1 MLLMAMRKALVRFF
15 RFVFLGALTLAPL
28 IITVW
33 LGSVL
38 FSAAARLGGVISRP
52 LVGPDAGEG
61 MMLWTVFEVIIA
73 LSVLAAVGA
82 LAKSVA
88 GRQVGQMVNR
98 LVDHVPVAKTV
109 YRGVEKMLASFGSTG
124 EDTRK
129 VVLIE
134 FPSPDMKAIGLV
146 TRRFTAA
153 DTGQELAA
161 VYVPTTPNPSSG
173 YIEIVP
179 VDRLVW
185 LDWSAQDAI
194 QFIMSGGVIGPD
206 RIAYGR
212 SGPDVAFEG
221 RSAPPAPAV
230 VSPPVKDRDGQAAVG
245 VDGPAPDG
253 PAPGKAVP
261 RPAGV
266 RSRRTAAVPRPLP
279 GAAPKGP
286 PGSG

>member
-1 MLLMAMRKALVRFF
+1 MLLMAMRRALVRFF
-15 RFVFLGALTLAPL
+15 RLVFLGVLTLTPL
-28 IITVW
+28 LITLW
-33 LGSVL
+33 LGSLL
-38 FSAAARLGGVISRP
+38 FTAAARLGAVISRP
-52 LVGPDAGEG
+52 LAGADAGEG
-61 MMLWTVFEVIIA
+61 VMLWTVLEVIIA
-73 LSVLAAVGA
+73 LSVLALVGA

-98 LVDHVPVAKTV
+98 LVDHLPGAKTV

-124 EDTRK
+124 QDTRK

-146 TRRFTAA
+146 TRRYTAA

-206 RIAYGR
+206 QIDYGR
-212 SGPDVAFEG
+212 SGPERVVGAG
-221 RSAPPAPAV
+221 SSPPPAAIDLSTVAEPDGHTAV
-230 VSPPVKDRDGQAAVG
+230 AVG
-245 VDGPAPDG
+245 DQMEDRPGPGQHAPD
-253 PAPGKAVP
+253 
-261 RPAGV
+261 
-266 RSRRTAAVPRPLP
+266 SNT
-279 GAAPKGP
+279 
-286 PGSG
+286 

>member
-15 RFVFLGALTLAPL
+15 RFVVLGVLTLAPL

-33 LGSVL
+33 LGSLL
-38 FSAAARLGGVISRP
+38 FAAAARLGAVITRP
-52 LVGPDAGEG
+52 LAGPNAGEG
-61 MMLWTVFEVIIA
+61 LMLWTVFEVVIA
-73 LSVLAAVGA
+73 LSVLALVGA

-88 GRQVGQMVNR
+88 GRQVGQFVDR
-98 LVDHVPVAKTV
+98 LVDQVPVAKTV

-146 TRRFTAA
+146 TRRYIAA

-179 VDRLVW
+179 VDHLVW

-206 RIAYGR
+206 RIDYGR
-212 SGPDVAFEG
+212 SGPDVAVNAG
-221 RSAPPAPAV
+221 SGPPPTA
-230 VSPPVKDRDGQAAVG
+230 
-245 VDGPAPDG
+245 
-253 PAPGKAVP
+253 APGVTS
-261 RPAGV
+261 GV
-266 RSRRTAAVPRPLP
+266 RSRRKAAVPRPSP
-279 GAAPKGP
+279 GAGPSDP
-286 PGSG
+286 PGSS

>member
-1 MLLMAMRKALVRFF
+1 MLLTAMRRALVRFF
-15 RFVFLGALTLAPL
+15 RFVFLGVLTLAPL

-33 LGSVL
+33 LGSLL
-38 FSAAARLGGVISRP
+38 FTAAARLGSVISRP
-52 LVGPDAGEG
+52 LAGPDAGEG

-73 LSVLAAVGA
+73 LSLLALVGA

-206 RIAYGR
+206 QIAYGR
-212 SGPDVAFEG
+212 TGPDKVVG
-221 RSAPPAPAV
+221 DGPGSPPAGIDLSV
-230 VSPPVKDRDGQAAVG
+230 VGGSDGQAVVA
-245 VDGPAPDG
+245 VDGQPPN
-253 PAPGKAVP
+253 
-261 RPAGV
+261 R
-266 RSRRTAAVPRPLP
+266 P
-279 GAAPKGP
+279 GAG
-286 PGSG
+286 

>member
-1 MLLMAMRKALVRFF
+1 MLLMAMRRALMRFF
-15 RFVFLGALTLAPL
+15 RLVVLGVLTLAPL
-28 IITVW
+28 LITLW
-33 LGSVL
+33 LGSLL
-38 FSAAARLGGVISRP
+38 FTLAARLGGVIIRP
-52 LVGPDAGEG
+52 LAGPDAGEG
-61 MMLWTVFEVIIA
+61 MMLWTLVEVVLA
-73 LSVLAAVGA
+73 LSGLALVGA

-88 GRQVGQMVNR
+88 GRQVGQMVDR

-206 RIAYGR
+206 QIDYGQTGPDRVIDNR
-212 SGPDVAFEG
+212 SGPPSPAIDRYTVAEAG
-221 RSAPPAPAV
+221 
-230 VSPPVKDRDGQAAVG
+230 GQTAAAVDVRTPG
-245 VDGPAPDG
+245 RPG
-253 PAPGKAVP
+253 PGKAVP
-261 RPAGV
+261 RPAAV
-266 RSRRTAAVPRPLP
+266 KSRRTAAGPRPLP
-279 GAAPKGP
+279 GVAPPDP

>member
-1 MLLMAMRKALVRFF
+1 MLLTAMRRALVRFF
-15 RFVFLGALTLAPL
+15 RFVFLGVLTLAPL

-33 LGSVL
+33 LGSLL
-38 FSAAARLGGVISRP
+38 FTAAARLGSVISRP
-52 LVGPDAGEG
+52 LAGPDAGEG

-146 TRRFTAA
+146 TRRYIAA

-212 SGPDVAFEG
+212 SGPGKVVGDGAG
-221 RSAPPAPAV
+221 SSPAGIDLAV
-230 VSPPVKDRDGQAAVG
+230 GGSDGQAAVDA
-245 VDGPAPDG
+245 DGQPPN
-253 PAPGKAVP
+253 
-261 RPAGV
+261 R
-266 RSRRTAAVPRPLP
+266 P
-279 GAAPKGP
+279 GAV
-286 PGSG
+286 